1 MKNIILIFLILIL
14 FPAFS
19 EASELDKLLGQ
30 LDNALDNSPTYVSRR
45 QHRIDSLRSRLSST
59 SDLRSRYDLQ
69 CKLAEEYSKYMCDSA
84 VRYDM
89 ANIRLAEQIPGGESL
104 VERSRLSL
112 SYLLSSAGIYQA
124 SLEVLK
130 TVDSARLPDSLRIAY
145 YECYDHAYGEMAY
158 NNIGNEIVYDY
169 RRISKL
175 YKDSLLAR
183 LPKDSELWLSMEET
197 RLRDGKNYRAA
208 LQINN
213 LRLKKA
219 AGNVSLYAVIQF
231 HRSLI
236 YERTGNRV
244 QQMEALARSAFAD
257 IRLGIK
263 DHASLWN
270 LAWLLYKEGDIKRAY
285 RYMRFS
291 WEDTKFFNAPLRSWQ
306 SANILSIIEKQYQE
320 DMQRS
325 NLRLKILIAV
335 ALVLSSLLLMAFV
348 FIYRYMKRLRFANKR
363 MELTQRNMRD
373 MNERLQS
380 LNKELKKANAALSES
395 NKIKEV
401 YITHFVRLCS
411 SYINKLDRFRIMVHK
426 RLSLGYS
433 DELLKLTRSHHML
446 DDDVEELYR
455 NFDVAFLHIFPDFV
469 AKFNGL
475 LRDSEQI
482 VPKSGELLSPE
493 LRIFALIRLGID
505 ESSQIAE
512 FLRYSVNTIYNY
524 RAKVKNNAKVERDNF
539 EILVKNIS

>member
-1 MKNIILIFLILIL
+1 MLLALCL

-19 EASELDKLLGQ
+19 GASELEELLNQ
-30 LDNALDNSPTYVSRR
+30 LDKALDNSSVYVGRR
-45 QHRIDSLRSRLSST
+45 QHRIDSLYSRLSSA
-59 SDLRSRYDLQ
+59 SDLHVRYDLQ
-69 CKLAEEYSKYMCDSA
+69 NKLAEEYRKYMCDSA
-84 VRYDM
+84 VRYYV
-89 ANIRLAEQIPGGESL
+89 ANIRLAEKMPGGE
-104 VERSRLSL
+104 VRADHDRLSL

-130 TVDSARLPDSLRIAY
+130 TVNSAKLPDSLRIAY

-158 NNIGNEIVYDY
+158 NNIGNQIVYDY
-169 RRISKL
+169 QRISKL
-175 YKDSLLAR
+175 YKDSLLAQ
-183 LPKDSELWLSMEET
+183 LPKNSELWLSMEET

-208 LQINN
+208 LQVNN

-219 AGNVSLYAVIQF
+219 VGNISLYALVQF

-236 YERTGNRV
+236 YEHTGEREK
-244 QQMEALARSAFAD
+244 QMEALARSALAD
-257 IRLGIK
+257 IHLGIK

-270 LAWLLYKEGDIKRAY
+270 LAWLLYKEGDIRRAY
-285 RYMRFS
+285 RYMHFS

-306 SANILSIIEKQYQE
+306 SANILSIIEKQYQA

-325 NLRLKILIAV
+325 NHKLKVMIAV
-335 ALVLSSLLLMAFV
+335 ASVLSLLLLAALV

-363 MELTQRNMRD
+363 MELAHRNMQS
-373 MNERLQS
+373 MNDRLKS
-380 LNKELKKANAALSES
+380 LNEELKNANAALSKS
-395 NKIKEV
+395 NEIKEV

-411 SYINKLDRFRIMVHK
+411 SYIDKMDRFRIMVNK
-426 RLSLGYS
+426 RLSSGHAG
-433 DELLKLTRSHHML
+433 DLLKLTRSHHML
-446 DDDVEELYR
+446 DDDVEELYQ
-455 NFDVAFLHIFPDFV
+455 NFDAAFLHIFPDFV
-469 AKFNGL
+469 TKFNDL
-475 LRDSEQI
+475 LQESEQI
-482 VPKSGELLSPE
+482 VPKSGELLTPE

-524 RAKVKNNAKVERDNF
+524 RAKVKNKAKVERTDF